1 MRDNMREGSL
11 EAPTRHPID
20 WEDADFYD
28 RVKIDAEMRR
38 VFEICHGCRR
48 CFNLCDSFPRLF
60 DMIDNSATG
69 DVDAVDAKDYAK
81 VVEACTLCDM
91 CFMTKCPYVP
101 PHEFDLDFPHLML
114 RYRAADFRD
123 GKLPWTQ
130 RQLVETDRNGKLA
143 ALAAPLV
150 NWATKV
156 ENAVT
161 RPVMEKAADIDRR
174 AALPKFHGRS
184 FIMRAKA
191 DAPEV
196 DAAAPAHGRKA
207 LLYATCF
214 VNYNNPQIGEATR
227 AVLARNGV
235 ATEAAYPGCC
245 GMPHLE
251 QGDIA
256 RVAES
261 ARKVAAALAP
271 YVEQGYDIVALV
283 PSCALMLKFEWPLIL
298 PEEKAVER
306 LARAT
311 FDISEYIVDIA
322 RKEGL
327 APGLQ
332 PLPGGVTL
340 HLACHARAQAMGAKA
355 AEMLRLLPQ
364 PDVAVIERCSGH
376 GGSWGVLNENFDVA
390 LKVGKPVARQ
400 ATKNAKAFVASECPL
415 AATHILQGM
424 GLIDGDS
431 KPPAEAF
438 HPIEL
443 FARAYG
449 LSG

>member
-1 MRDNMREGSL
+1 WQN
-11 EAPTRHPID
+11 P
-20 WEDADFYD
+20 DFYD
-28 RVKIDAEMRR
+28 RAKIDAEMQRI
-38 VFEICHGCRR
+38 FEICHSCRR

-69 DVDAVDAKDYAK
+69 DVDAVDTKDYAK

-101 PHEFDLDFPHLML
+101 PHEWNVDFPHLML
-114 RYRAADFRD
+114 RYRAADYRE
-123 GKLPWTQ
+123 GKLSWAQ

-143 ALAAPLV
+143 AVAAPLV
-150 NWATKV
+150 NWVAKV
-156 ENAVT
+156 ENRLT
-161 RPVMEKAADIDRR
+161 RPAMEKVADIDRR

-184 FIMRAKA
+184 FVSRAKA

-196 DAAAPAHGRKA
+196 NAAAPAHGRRA

-214 VNYNNPQIGEATR
+214 VNYNNPQIGDATR

-256 RVAES
+256 RVADS

-298 PEEKAVER
+298 PEDKAVER

-311 FDISEYIVDIA
+311 FDISEYVVDIA

-327 APGLQ
+327 APGL
-332 PLPGGVTL
+332 P
-340 HLACHARAQAMGAKA
+340 RAG
-355 AEMLRLLPQ
+355 P
-364 PDVAVIERCSGH
+364 GH
-376 GGSWGVLNENFDVA
+376 G
-390 LKVGKPVARQ
+390 RQ
-400 ATKNAKAFVASECPL
+400 GGGDAAPL
-415 AATHILQGM
+415 AAARRRGDRALLRPWRQLGRAQGEFRR
-424 GLIDGDS
+424 GAQGRQAGGASGDEERQDLRRFGMPARGDAY
-431 KPPAEAF
+431 PPGHGPDRRRRQAAGSGV
-438 HPIEL
+438 PSD
-443 FARAYG
+443 RA
-449 LSG
+449 LCSRLWSQW